1 MILLDYRDRRPIY
14 EQIVERFVELM
25 VTGVMPQD
33 SQMPSVRS
41 MAMELSINPNTIQ
54 RAYAELERQ
63 GYIYSVKGKG
73 SFVAEN
79 RHIME
84 RRGEEMLQEFRALA
98 EQARSLGLEKE
109 RLFAVISAVY
119 EKITEEEPGT
129 GGTQSQLLGQAQPKA
144 EAAELQKQ
152 PKAEEAELQA
162 QPKEEAAE
170 LQKQP
175 KAKEAEL
182 PVRQQAERR
191 QPAAEENDVTQSA
204 GYGKAL
210 REEGETS

>member
-14 EQIVERFVELM
+14 EQIVDRFVELM
-25 VTGVMPQD
+25 VTGVMAQD

-84 RRGEEMLQEFRALA
+84 RRGEEMLREFKELTERA
-98 EQARSLGLEKE
+98 RGLGLEKE
-109 RLFAVISAVY
+109 RLLAVIHSVY
-119 EKITEEEPGT
+119 EEM
-129 GGTQSQLLGQAQPKA
+129 
-144 EAAELQKQ
+144 AAEPVQE
-152 PKAEEAELQA
+152 AGEAEQ
-162 QPKEEAAE
+162 AAE
-170 LQKQP
+170 PAQT
-175 KAKEAEL
+175 AREAD
-182 PVRQQAERR
+182 RAR
-191 QPAAEENDVTQSA
+191 SA
-204 GYGKAL
+204 SYGKAL